1 MDKVYQFIIEND
13 YDLGMTAVRNLDFRV
28 VCQTLKINT
37 AVEIGTF
44 HGATA
49 AYMAQFADKVIT
61 FDVRDL
67 YDLPTWEALGLADKI
82 EFHLVKDR
90 DEIAKIL
97 KNIKFDFAFIDD
109 DHSEKVRDSFELV
122 KKCKRVLFHDIEH
135 PKFPEVSKFMDE
147 IRARRLDRN
156 GYWMEGF

>member
-1 MDKVYQFIIEND
+1 MDVYNYIIEND

-28 VCQTLKINT
+28 VCQTLKIGT

-49 AYMAQFADKVIT
+49 AYMAQFADRVIT
-61 FDVRDL
+61 FDIRNL
-67 YDLPTWEALGLADKI
+67 YDLETWQDLGLANKI
-82 EFHLVKDR
+82 NFYHVADR
-90 DEIAKIL
+90 DEIKKIL

-109 DHSEKVRDSFELV
+109 DHSEAIRDSFELV
-122 KKCKRVLFHDIEH
+122 KRCGRVLFHDIEH

-147 IRARRLDRN
+147 IGARRLDRN
-156 GYWMEGF
+156 GYWMEGI

>member
-1 MDKVYQFIIEND
+1 MDKVYRFVIEND

-28 VCQTLKINT
+28 VCQTLKIRT

-49 AYMAQFADKVIT
+49 AYMAQFADRVHT
-61 FDVRDL
+61 FDIRDL
-67 YDLPTWEALGLADKI
+67 YDLPTWEVLGLADKI

-90 DEIAKIL
+90 NEIAEIL
-97 KNIKFDFAFIDD
+97 KDIDFDFAFVDD

-122 KKCKRVLFHDIEH
+122 KKCGRVLFHDIEH

-147 IRARRLDRN
+147 IGARRLDRN
-156 GYWMEGF
+156 GYWSK